1 VTVSRINTLLVTPL
15 GTKKLSS
22 STMADGKGNLSEID
36 SRNIIATKPEELP
49 EESWKAV
56 EEFQRALQEHW
67 KAFEEELNAVEEK
80 EMQALLSCFKKDRQ
94 GGVTQIQGVILPS
107 VECKSIKIPGVK
119 LNITLPPVTSYVF
132 SGEEVA
138 HMVDQTVSASLANR
152 LQKIIDGSID
162 NQLESALD
170 SKVHSA
176 MLRVNDETDKNKL
189 NLLNLMLHRLSLI
202 FSITILK
209 ITTVT
214 LARSRSV
221 VF

>member
-22 STMADGKGNLSEID
+22 ATMADGKGNLSEID
-36 SRNIIATKPEELP
+36 SRNIITAKP

-56 EEFQRALQEHW
+56 EEFQRALQEQW

-107 VECKSIKIPGVK
+107 VKCKSIKIPEVK

-152 LQKIIDGSID
+152 LQKIIDGTID

-170 SKVHSA
+170 SKVHST

-189 NLLNLMLHRLSLI
+189 NLLNLMLHRVSLI

-209 ITTVT
+209 ITTIT